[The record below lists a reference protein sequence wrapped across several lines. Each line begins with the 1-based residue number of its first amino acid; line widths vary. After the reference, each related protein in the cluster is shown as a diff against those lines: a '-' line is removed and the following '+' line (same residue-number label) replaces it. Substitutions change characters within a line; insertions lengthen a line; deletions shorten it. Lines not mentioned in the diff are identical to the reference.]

1 MRNFVI
7 VGSSKIAGRNPGETI
22 SEADLPNINIEAL
35 ITSGHL
41 AITKSS
47 KEKKN
52 NAEASVAVTGNHDQ
66 CGGSD

>member
-7 VGSSKIAGRNPGETI
+7 VGGAKIAGRNPGETI

-35 ITSGHL
+35 VTSGHL
-41 AITKSS
+41 AIAKPS

-52 NAEASVAVTGNHDQ
+52 NGEASVAVPGDHDQ
-66 CGGSD
+66 CGGPD